1 MSPEQGESLYSS
13 AFGLL
18 QLWTFYKIKKVAIV
32 HKYSKKV
39 KKMYAYT
46 GHIYRA
52 YLKVEDRLIGHG
64 RQRDGR
70 DGADVVAQVV
80 TDLKLKWKR

>member
-1 MSPEQGESLYSS
+1 MKVYI
-13 AFGLL
+13 L
-18 QLWTFYKIKKVAIV
+18 QPLAYYNYEHFTKSKVAIV

>member
-1 MSPEQGESLYSS
+1 
-13 AFGLL
+13 
-18 QLWTFYKIKKVAIV
+18 
-32 HKYSKKV
+32 
-39 KKMYAYT
+39 MYAYT